1 MMRFNT
7 SFYTQ
12 HASTRRLRLS
22 GARHAKENIV
32 SELKKTAYLDHIVTG
47 LSLVVISVVFYVS
60 IFGVF
65 SDSYLRVGMLLV
77 GGLLII
83 LSGIGR
89 SGSLADRMLLLAAAV
104 ALSLGVTQYFR
115 AAEEIETGLY
125 FLTTPD
131 IWMGILGLVAVIELT
146 RRSVGM
152 VMALVASILLAYGAF
167 GHLAPGFLRHA
178 GISTEELMT
187 VLWYS
192 FDGVFGRPMATVVS
206 TILIFIIFGALLE
219 LLAIDVVLVRL
230 AMAAT
235 GRMRSGP
242 AAAAT
247 VASGLFGTV
256 SGSAVANVVGTGV
269 ITIPLI
275 KKRGFSP
282 RFAAAVESAASSG
295 GQITP
300 PIMGAVAFIMAD
312 VTSVPYLTICVAA
325 AVPALLYYGGLF
337 VAISSAARNMDLAEE
352 PRPNIS
358 FNWRELVQMA
368 IFVLALSGIVV
379 TMVGGASP
387 AYAGF
392 VGVALAAVMG
402 FAIRPDLLTNGKAW
416 LKFIRSAG
424 LISAQLVVIVGAVG
438 IVIGVL
444 NLTGVGLRFASLLSS
459 LAEDQLVLSLILM
472 AVACL
477 LLGMGMPTVP
487 AYLIIVLVMGP
498 SLQKLGV
505 PIVHTHM
512 FVLYFGVLSAITPPV
527 ALAAFAAAPIAGSS
541 PMATAFEASRL
552 ALPGFVIPFAFI
564 YQPALL
570 LGTGFELTESLQSI
584 LFVLL
589 ATILISRACYPR
601 PGKTFM
607 VPVGLGLA
615 AALIFFGPMI
625 SWIAAAAAV
634 GLMYIDRLDLTTKNQ
649 IS

>member
-1 MMRFNT
+1 M
-7 SFYTQ
+7 
-12 HASTRRLRLS
+12 
-22 GARHAKENIV
+22 
-32 SELKKTAYLDHIVTG
+32 SEIRGNAYLEYAIAG
-47 LSLVVISVVFYVS
+47 LSLVVIATVFYVS
-60 IFGVF
+60 VFGVF
-65 SDSYLRVGMLLV
+65 SDSYLRVGMLLL
-77 GGLLII
+77 GGLLVT
-83 LSGIGR
+83 LSGLGKSDSIV
-89 SGSLADRMLLLAAAV
+89 DRALLAGV
-104 ALSLGVTQYFR
+104 AIALVLGVYQYFR
-115 AAEEIETGLY
+115 AAQEIETGLY
-125 FLTTPD
+125 FLSRAD
-131 IWMGILGLVAVIELT
+131 IWLGLLGLAAVIELT
-146 RRSVGM
+146 RRSVGL
-152 VMALVASILLAYGAF
+152 VMALVAGLLLAYGAF

-192 FDGVFGRPMATVVS
+192 FDGVFSRPMATVVS

-219 LLAIDVVLVRL
+219 LLAIDLVLVRL

-247 VASGLFGTV
+247 VASGLFGTI

-275 KKRGFSP
+275 KKRGFSA

-312 VTSVPYLTICVAA
+312 VTGQPYLTICAA
-325 AVPALLYYGGLF
+325 AVVPALLYYGGLF
-337 VAISSAARNMDLAEE
+337 VAISSAARNMDLADE
-352 PRPNIS
+352 PRPSIS
-358 FNWRELVQMA
+358 FNWRELVQMG
-368 IFVLALSGIVV
+368 IFVLSLAGIVV
-379 TMVGGASP
+379 TMVGGSSP

-392 VGVALAAVMG
+392 IGVALAAVLG
-402 FAIRPDLLTNGKAW
+402 FAVRPDLLTNGQAW
-416 LKFIRSAG
+416 LKFVKSAG

-438 IVIGVL
+438 IVIGIL
-444 NLTGVGLRFASLLSS
+444 NMTGVGLRFASLLSG
-459 LAEDQLVLSLILM
+459 LADDQLILSLVLM
-472 AVACL
+472 AIACL

-498 SLQKLGV
+498 SLQSLGV
-505 PIVHTHM
+505 PIIHTHM
-512 FVLYFGVLSAITPPV
+512 FVLYFGVLSAVTPPV
-527 ALAAFAAAPIAGSS
+527 ALAAFAAAPIAGSG
-541 PMATAFEASRL
+541 PMATALEASRL

-570 LGTGFELTESLQSI
+570 LGTGYDLSESVQSI

-601 PGKTFM
+601 RGKAHM

-615 AALIFFGPMI
+615 IALIFFGPTV
-625 SWIAAAAAV
+625 SWIAAAAAI
-634 GLMYIDRLDLTTKNQ
+634 GLMYIDRSDLTIENRV
-649 IS
+649 S

>member
-1 MMRFNT
+1 M
-7 SFYTQ
+7 
-12 HASTRRLRLS
+12 
-22 GARHAKENIV
+22 
-32 SELKKTAYLDHIVTG
+32 TA
-47 LSLVVISVVFYVS
+47 LSLAVIAVVFYVS
-60 IFGVF
+60 VFGVF
-65 SDSYLRVGMLLV
+65 SDSYLRVGMLFV
-77 GGLLII
+77 GGLIII
-83 LSGIGR
+83 LSALGR
-89 SGSLADRMLLLAAAV
+89 PGGLADRGVLVAIAL
-104 ALSLGVTQYFR
+104 ALSLAVYQYFR

-125 FLTTPD
+125 FLTSTD
-131 IWMGILGLVAVIELT
+131 IWMGLLGLVAIVELT
-146 RRSVGM
+146 RRSVGL
-152 VMALVASILLAYGAF
+152 VMAIVAGVLLAYGAF

-206 TILIFIIFGALLE
+206 TILIFIVFGALLE
-219 LLAIDVVLVRL
+219 LLAIDQVLVRL

-247 VASGLFGTV
+247 VASGLFGTI

-275 KKRGFSP
+275 KKRGFSA

-312 VTSVPYLTICVAA
+312 VTGMPYLTICAAA

-337 VAISSAARNMDLAEE
+337 VAISSAARNMDLTDE
-352 PRPNIS
+352 PRPKIS
-358 FNWRELVQMA
+358 FNWRELVQMG
-368 IFVLALSGIVV
+368 IFVLALAGIVI
-379 TMVGGASP
+379 TMVGGSSP

-392 VGVALAAVMG
+392 VGVTLAALLG
-402 FAIRPDLLTNGKAW
+402 FAIRPDLLINREAW

-444 NLTGVGLRFASLLSS
+444 NMTGVGLRFASLLSG
-459 LAEDQLVLSLILM
+459 LAEDQLILSLILM
-472 AVACL
+472 ALACL

-498 SLQKLGV
+498 ALQKLGV
-505 PIVHTHM
+505 PIIHTHM

-527 ALAAFAAAPIAGSS
+527 ALAAFAAAPIAGAS
-541 PMATAFEASRL
+541 PMAAALEASRL

-570 LGTGFELTESLQSI
+570 LGTGFDWTASLQAI
-584 LFVLL
+584 LFVML
-589 ATILISRACYPR
+589 ATILIARACYPR
-601 PGKTFM
+601 RGKSYM
-607 VPVGLGLA
+607 VPVGLSLA
-615 AALIFFGPMI
+615 AALIFFGPTV
-625 SWIAAAAAV
+625 SWIAAIAAI
-634 GLMYIDRLDLTTKNQ
+634 GLMYIDRLDLSVKDQ

>member
-1 MMRFNT
+1 MTYLNR
-7 SFYTQ
+7 S
-12 HASTRRLRLS
+12 AL
-22 GARHAKENIV
+22 A
-32 SELKKTAYLDHIVTG
+32 ELAVLA
-47 LSLVVISVVFYVS
+47 LSLIVIGVVFYVS

-77 GGLLII
+77 GGLLVV
-83 LSGIGR
+83 LTGFGQSQ
-89 SGSLADRMLLLAAAV
+89 SLWDRALLLLTAAALM
-104 ALSLGVTQYFR
+104 LSVYQYFR

-125 FLTTPD
+125 FLTPSD
-131 IWMGILGLVAVIELT
+131 IWMGLLGLIAVIELT
-146 RRSVGM
+146 RRSVGL
-152 VMALVASILLAYGAF
+152 VMALVSGIVLAYGAF
-167 GHLAPGFLRHA
+167 GDLAPGFLRHA
-178 GISTEELMT
+178 GMSSEELMT
-187 VLWYS
+187 VLWFS

-219 LLAIDVVLVRL
+219 LLAIDLVLVRL
-230 AMAAT
+230 ALAAT
-235 GRMRSGP
+235 GRLRSGP

-247 VASGLFGTV
+247 VASGLFGTI

-282 RFAAAVESAASSG
+282 RFAAAVEAAASSG

-312 VTSVPYLTICVAA
+312 ITNVPYLTICLAA

-337 VAISSAARNMDLAEE
+337 VAISSAARNMNLEVETPPKVA
-352 PRPNIS
+352 
-358 FNWRELVQMA
+358 FTWRELVQIA
-368 IFVLALSGIVV
+368 VFVISLAGIVV
-379 TMVGGASP
+379 MMVRGASP
-387 AYAGF
+387 AFAGF
-392 VGVALAAVMG
+392 VGVALATVMG
-402 FAIRPDLLTNGKAW
+402 FAIRPDLLKNGAAW

-444 NLTGVGLRFASLLSS
+444 NLTGVGLRFASLLST
-459 LAEDQLVLSLILM
+459 LAEDQLILSLILM
-472 AVACL
+472 AIACL

-527 ALAAFAAAPIAGSS
+527 ALAAFAAAPIAGAS
-541 PMATAFEASRL
+541 PMGTALEASRL

-564 YQPALL
+564 YNPALL
-570 LGTGFELTESLQSI
+570 LGTGFPLWESAQDI

-589 ATILISRACYPR
+589 ATVLISRACYPR
-601 PGKTFM
+601 RGKLYM
-607 VPVGLGLA
+607 LPVGLALA
-615 AALIFFGPMI
+615 AALIFFGPLV
-625 SWIAAAAAV
+625 SWIATAAALALIFV
-634 GLMYIDRLDLTTKNQ
+634 DRFDPTPTKQ
-649 IS
+649 PQ

>member
-1 MMRFNT
+1 M
-7 SFYTQ
+7 
-12 HASTRRLRLS
+12 
-22 GARHAKENIV
+22 
-32 SELKKTAYLDHIVTG
+32 
-47 LSLVVISVVFYVS
+47 SLVVIGVVLYVS
-60 IFGVF
+60 VFGVF
-65 SDSYLRVGMLLV
+65 SDSYLRVGMLLI
-77 GGLLII
+77 GGLVVI
-83 LSGIGR
+83 LSGFGQ
-89 SGSLADRMLLLAAAV
+89 SDSLWDRALLALTAV
-104 ALSLGVTQYFR
+104 ALSLSVYQYFG
-115 AAEEIETGLY
+115 AAAEIETGLY
-125 FLTTPD
+125 FLTSTD
-131 IWMGILGLVAVIELT
+131 IWLGLLGLVAVIELT
-146 RRSVGM
+146 RRSVGS
-152 VMALVASILLAYGAF
+152 VMALVAGTVLVYGAF

-187 VLWYS
+187 VLWFS

-206 TILIFIIFGALLE
+206 TILIFIVFGALLE
-219 LLAIDVVLVRL
+219 LLAIDLVLVRL
-230 AMAAT
+230 ALAAT
-235 GRMRSGP
+235 GRLRSGP

-247 VASGLFGTV
+247 VASGLFGTI

-312 VTSVPYLTICVAA
+312 VTSVPYLTICAA
-325 AVPALLYYGGLF
+325 AIVPALLYYGGLF
-337 VAISSAARNMDLAEE
+337 VAISSAARNMDLTEE
-352 PRPNIS
+352 ARPKVD

-368 IFVLALSGIVV
+368 IFVIALAGIVV

-402 FAIRPDLLTNGKAW
+402 FTIRPDLLTNGKAW

-459 LAEDQLVLSLILM
+459 LAEDQLILSLILM

-527 ALAAFAAAPIAGSS
+527 ALAAFAAAPIAGSA
-541 PMATAFEASRL
+541 PMATALEASRL

-564 YQPALL
+564 YNPALL
-570 LGTGFELTESLQSI
+570 LGTGFPVAQSLQAI

-601 PGKTFM
+601 RGKGFM
-607 VPVGLGLA
+607 TPVGLTLA
-615 AALIFFGPMI
+615 AGLIFFGPVV

-634 GLMYIDRLDLTTKNQ
+634 GLMFFDRLELTTKNQ

>member
-1 MMRFNT
+1 MTILNKSALVDR
-7 SFYTQ
+7 
-12 HASTRRLRLS
+12 AVL
-22 GARHAKENIV
+22 V
-32 SELKKTAYLDHIVTG
+32 
-47 LSLVVISVVFYVS
+47 LSLIVISVVLYVS
-60 IFGVF
+60 VFGVF
-65 SDSYLRVGMLLV
+65 SDSYLRVGMLMV

-83 LSGIGR
+83 LSAYGR
-89 SGSLADRMLLLAAAV
+89 SGSLWESMLLLFTAV
-104 ALSLGVTQYFR
+104 ALSLSVFQYFR

-125 FLTTPD
+125 FLTSTD
-131 IWMGILGLVAVIELT
+131 IWMGMLGLFAVIELT
-146 RRSVGM
+146 RRSVGL
-152 VMALVASILLAYGAF
+152 VMALVAGIVLTYGAF

-187 VLWYS
+187 VLWFS

-206 TILIFIIFGALLE
+206 TILIFILFGSLLE
-219 LLAIDVVLVRL
+219 LLAIDLVLVRL
-230 AMAAT
+230 ALAAT
-235 GRMRSGP
+235 GRLRSGP

-247 VASGLFGTV
+247 VASGLFGTI

-312 VTSVPYLTICVAA
+312 VTNVPYLTICAAA

-337 VAISSAARNMDLAEE
+337 VAISSAARNMDLDEE
-352 PRPNIS
+352 KQPPIS

-368 IFVLALSGIVV
+368 VFVISLTGIVV
-379 TMVGGASP
+379 TMVGGASA

-392 VGVALAAVMG
+392 VGVSLATVLG
-402 FAIRPDLLTNGKAW
+402 FAIRPDLLLNGQAW
-416 LKFIRSAG
+416 LKFFRSAG

-459 LAEDQLVLSLILM
+459 LAEDQLILSLILM
-472 AVACL
+472 AIACL

-541 PMATAFEASRL
+541 PMGTALEASRL

-564 YQPALL
+564 FNPALL
-570 LGTGFELTESLQSI
+570 LGTGFPLAESVQAI
-584 LFVLL
+584 FFVLL

-601 PGKTFM
+601 RGKGYM
-607 VPVGLGLA
+607 VPLGLGLA
-615 AALIFFGPMI
+615 AALIFFGTLV
-625 SWIAAAAAV
+625 SWLAAIAAM
-634 GLMYIDRLDLTTKNQ
+634 GLMLFDRLELKTKT
-649 IS
+649 S

>member
-1 MMRFNT
+1 M
-7 SFYTQ
+7 
-12 HASTRRLRLS
+12 
-22 GARHAKENIV
+22 
-32 SELKKTAYLDHIVTG
+32 SEIRISAYLEYVVTG
-47 LSLVVISVVFYVS
+47 LSLVVVGVVFYVS

-83 LSGIGR
+83 LSGFGQ
-89 SGSLADRMLLLAAAV
+89 SGSLADRGILAAAAI
-104 ALSLGVTQYFR
+104 ALSLSVYQYFR

-125 FLTTPD
+125 FLTTTD
-131 IWMGILGLVAVIELT
+131 IWMGFLGLFAVIELT
-146 RRSVGM
+146 RRSVGL
-152 VMALVASILLAYGAF
+152 VMAVVAGTLLAYGAF

-206 TILIFIIFGALLE
+206 TILIFIIFGSLLE
-219 LLAIDVVLVRL
+219 LLAIDLVLVRL

-247 VASGLFGTV
+247 VASGLFGTI

-312 VTSVPYLTICVAA
+312 VTSVPYLTICAAA
-325 AVPALLYYGGLF
+325 AVPALLYYCGLF
-337 VAISSAARNMDLAEE
+337 VAISSAARNMDLDEE
-352 PRPNIS
+352 ARRSIS
-358 FNWRELVQMA
+358 FNWRELAQMG
-368 IFVLALSGIVV
+368 IFVLALAGIVV
-379 TMVGGASP
+379 TMVGGSSA

-392 VGVALAAVMG
+392 VGVALAAVLG
-402 FAIRPDLLTNGKAW
+402 FAVRPDLLLNGQAW

-424 LISAQLVVIVGAVG
+424 MISAQLVVIVGAVG

-459 LAEDQLVLSLILM
+459 LAEDQLILSLILM
-472 AVACL
+472 AIACL

-541 PMATAFEASRL
+541 PMATALEASRL

-570 LGTGFELTESLQSI
+570 LGTGFDLTESAQAI

-589 ATILISRACYPR
+589 ATILISRACYPLR
-601 PGKTFM
+601 SRAYM
-607 VPVGLGLA
+607 VPVGLALA
-615 AALIFFGPMI
+615 IALIFFGPTV
-625 SWIAAAAAV
+625 SWIAAVAAL
-634 GLMYIDRLDLTTKNQ
+634 GLMYIDRLDLTAKNQ

>member
-1 MMRFNT
+1 MT
-7 SFYTQ
+7 P
-12 HASTRRLRLS
+12 
-22 GARHAKENIV
+22 GEDIV
-32 SELKKTAYLDHIVTG
+32 SELKGNAYLGYGMTG
-47 LSLVVISVVFYVS
+47 LSLLIIGVVFYVS
-60 IFGVF
+60 VFGVF
-65 SDSYLRVGMLLV
+65 SDSYLRVGMLLA

-83 LSGIGR
+83 LAGFGQSGTA
-89 SGSLADRMLLLAAAV
+89 ADRAILIAVAV
-104 ALSLGVTQYFR
+104 ALFLGVYQYFR

-125 FLTTPD
+125 FLTSID
-131 IWMGILGLVAVIELT
+131 IWMGLLGLIAVIELT
-146 RRSVGM
+146 RRSVGL
-152 VMALVASILLAYGAF
+152 VMALVAGIVLVYGAF
-167 GHLAPGFLRHA
+167 GHMAPGFLRHA

-206 TILIFIIFGALLE
+206 TILIFIVFGALLE
-219 LLAIDVVLVRL
+219 LLAIDLVLVRL

-247 VASGLFGTV
+247 VASGLFGTI

-275 KKRGFSP
+275 KKRGFSA

-312 VTSVPYLTICVAA
+312 VTGVPYLTICAAA

-337 VAISSAARNMDLAEE
+337 VAISSAARNMDLAKEA
-352 PRPNIS
+352 RPDIS
-358 FNWRELVQMA
+358 FNWRELVQMG
-368 IFVLALSGIVV
+368 IFVLALAGIVV
-379 TMVGGASP
+379 TMVGGSSP

-392 VGVALAAVMG
+392 VGVALAAVLG
-402 FAIRPDLLTNGKAW
+402 FAIRPDLLTNREAW
-416 LKFIRSAG
+416 VKFIRSAG

-459 LAEDQLVLSLILM
+459 LAEDQLILSLILM
-472 AVACL
+472 AFACL

-498 SLQKLGV
+498 SLQRLGV

-512 FVLYFGVLSAITPPV
+512 FVLYFGVLSAVTPPV
-527 ALAAFAAAPIAGSS
+527 ALAAFAAAPIAGAS
-541 PMATAFEASRL
+541 PMGTAIEASRL

-564 YQPALL
+564 YQLALL
-570 LGTGFELTESLQSI
+570 LGTGFGLAQSAQAI

-601 PGKTFM
+601 RGKAYM

-615 AALIFFGPMI
+615 AALIFFGPMV
-625 SWIAAAAAV
+625 SWIAAVAALGV
-634 GLMYIDRLDLTTKNQ
+634 MYIDRLELDAESQ

>member
-1 MMRFNT
+1 M
-7 SFYTQ
+7 
-12 HASTRRLRLS
+12 
-22 GARHAKENIV
+22 
-32 SELKKTAYLDHIVTG
+32 SEVRKVAYLDHAVTG
-47 LSLVVISVVFYVS
+47 LSLLVIGVVFYVS
-60 IFGVF
+60 VFGVF
-65 SDSYLRVGMLLV
+65 SDSYLRVGMLLA

-83 LSGIGR
+83 LSAIGR
-89 SGSLADRMLLLAAAV
+89 SASLMDRGLLAVIAI
-104 ALSLGVTQYFR
+104 ALSLSVYQYFR

-125 FLTTPD
+125 FLTSTD
-131 IWMGILGLVAVIELT
+131 IWMGFLGLIAVIELT
-146 RRSVGM
+146 RRSVGL
-152 VMALVASILLAYGAF
+152 VMAVVAGVLLAYGAF
-167 GHLAPGFLRHA
+167 GHMAPGFLRHA

-206 TILIFIIFGALLE
+206 TILIFIVFGALLE
-219 LLAIDVVLVRL
+219 LLAIDLVLVRL

-247 VASGLFGTV
+247 VASGLFGTI

-312 VTSVPYLTICVAA
+312 VTSVPYLTICAAA

-337 VAISSAARNMDLAEE
+337 VAISSAARNMDLADE
-352 PRPNIS
+352 PRPDIS
-358 FNWRELVQMA
+358 FNWRELVQMG
-368 IFVLALSGIVV
+368 IFVLALAGIVV
-379 TMVGGASP
+379 TMVGGSSP

-392 VGVALAAVMG
+392 VGVALAALLG
-402 FAIRPDLLTNGKAW
+402 FAVRPDLLFNGAAW

-459 LAEDQLVLSLILM
+459 LAEDQLIISLILM
-472 AVACL
+472 AIACL

-541 PMATAFEASRL
+541 PMATALEASRL

-570 LGTGFELTESLQSI
+570 LGTGFPLADSAQAI

-601 PGKTFM
+601 RGKAYM
-607 VPVGLGLA
+607 LPVGLGLA
-615 AALIFFGPMI
+615 VALVFFGPLV
-625 SWIAAAAAV
+625 SWIAAAAAMV
-634 GLMYIDRLDLTTKNQ
+634 LMYVDRLELTGKNQ

>member
-1 MMRFNT
+1 M
-7 SFYTQ
+7 
-12 HASTRRLRLS
+12 
-22 GARHAKENIV
+22 
-32 SELKKTAYLDHIVTG
+32 SELNKRAYLDYTVVA
-47 LSLVVISVVFYVS
+47 LSVVVISVVFYVS
-60 IFGVF
+60 LFGVF
-65 SDSYLRVGMLLV
+65 SDSYLRVGMLMV

-83 LSGIGR
+83 LSGLQR
-89 SGSLADRMLLLAAAV
+89 SDSLADRGLLLAAAV
-104 ALSLGVTQYFR
+104 ALSLSVYQYFR
-115 AAEEIETGLY
+115 AADEIETGLY
-125 FLTTPD
+125 FLTSSD
-131 IWMGILGLVAVIELT
+131 IWMGFLGLFAVIELT
-146 RRSVGM
+146 RRSVGL
-152 VMALVASILLAYGAF
+152 VMALVAGTLLAYGAL

-219 LLAIDVVLVRL
+219 LLAIDQVLVRL
-230 AMAAT
+230 ALAAT

-247 VASGLFGTV
+247 VASGLFGTI

-312 VTSVPYLTICVAA
+312 VTSVPYLTICLAA
-325 AVPALLYYGGLF
+325 AVPAILYYCGLF

-352 PRPNIS
+352 DRPKIS
-358 FNWRELVQMA
+358 FNWRELLQMGV
-368 IFVLALSGIVV
+368 FVLALAGIVV
-379 TMVGGASP
+379 TMVGGSSP

-392 VGVALAAVMG
+392 VGVAVAAVLG
-402 FAIRPDLLTNGKAW
+402 FAIRPDLLTNGTTW

-444 NLTGVGLRFASLLSS
+444 NLTGVGLRFATLLSS
-459 LAEDQLVLSLILM
+459 LADDQLILSLVLM
-472 AVACL
+472 AVVCL

-505 PIVHTHM
+505 PIIHTHM

-527 ALAAFAAAPIAGSS
+527 ALAAFAAAPIAGSG
-541 PMATAFEASRL
+541 PMASALEASRL

-570 LGTGFELTESLQSI
+570 LGTGFDVIDSVQSI

-601 PGKTFM
+601 RGKAYM

-615 AALIFFGPMI
+615 AALIFFGPI
-625 SWIAAAAAV
+625 VSWVAAIAAV
-634 GLMYIDRLDLTTKNQ
+634 GLMFLDRLNLTNKSQ

>member
-1 MMRFNT
+1 MTILNK
-7 SFYTQ
+7 
-12 HASTRRLRLS
+12 STLVDRAVLL
-22 GARHAKENIV
+22 
-32 SELKKTAYLDHIVTG
+32 
-47 LSLVVISVVFYVS
+47 LSLIVISVVLYVS
-60 IFGVF
+60 VFGVF

-83 LSGIGR
+83 LSGFGR
-89 SGSLADRMLLLAAAV
+89 SGSLRDSMLLLSTAV
-104 ALSLGVTQYFR
+104 ALALSVFQYFR

-125 FLTTPD
+125 FLTSTD
-131 IWMGILGLVAVIELT
+131 IWMGMLGLYAVIELT
-146 RRSVGM
+146 RRSVGL
-152 VMALVASILLAYGAF
+152 VMALVAGIVLAYGAF
-167 GHLAPGFLRHA
+167 GHMAPGFLRHA

-187 VLWYS
+187 VLWFS

-206 TILIFIIFGALLE
+206 TILIFILFGSLLE
-219 LLAIDVVLVRL
+219 LLAIDLVLVRL
-230 AMAAT
+230 ALAAT
-235 GRMRSGP
+235 GRLRSGP

-247 VASGLFGTV
+247 VASGLFGTI

-312 VTSVPYLTICVAA
+312 VTNVPYLTICAAA

-337 VAISSAARNMDLAEE
+337 VAISSAARNMDLDEE
-352 PRPNIS
+352 KQPPIS

-368 IFVLALSGIVV
+368 VFVISLTGIVV
-379 TMVGGASP
+379 TMVGGASA

-392 VGVALAAVMG
+392 VGVALATVLG
-402 FAIRPDLLTNGKAW
+402 FAIRPDLILNGEAW

-459 LAEDQLVLSLILM
+459 LAEDQLILSLILM
-472 AVACL
+472 AIACL

-527 ALAAFAAAPIAGSS
+527 ALAAFAAAPIAGAS
-541 PMATAFEASRL
+541 PMSTALEASRL

-564 YQPALL
+564 YKPALL
-570 LGTGFELTESLQSI
+570 LGTGFTLGQSAQAI

-601 PGKTFM
+601 RGKGYM
-607 VPVGLGLA
+607 MPVGLGLA
-615 AALIFFGPMI
+615 AALIFFGTFV
-625 SWIAAAAAV
+625 SWVAAAAAV
-634 GLMYIDRLDLTTKNQ
+634 GLMIFDRLELKTKNQ

>member
-1 MMRFNT
+1 MTILNKFALVDR
-7 SFYTQ
+7 
-12 HASTRRLRLS
+12 AVL
-22 GARHAKENIV
+22 V
-32 SELKKTAYLDHIVTG
+32 
-47 LSLVVISVVFYVS
+47 LSLIVISVVLYVS
-60 IFGVF
+60 VFGVF
-65 SDSYLRVGMLLV
+65 SDSYLRVGMLMV

-83 LSGIGR
+83 LSGYGR
-89 SGSLADRMLLLAAAV
+89 SGSLWESMLLLFTAV
-104 ALSLGVTQYFR
+104 ALSLSVFQYFR

-125 FLTTPD
+125 FLTSTD
-131 IWMGILGLVAVIELT
+131 IWMGMLGLFAVIELT
-146 RRSVGM
+146 RRSVGL
-152 VMALVASILLAYGAF
+152 VMALVAGIVLTYGAF

-187 VLWYS
+187 VLWFS

-206 TILIFIIFGALLE
+206 TILIFILFGSLLE
-219 LLAIDVVLVRL
+219 LLAIDLVLVRL
-230 AMAAT
+230 ALAAT
-235 GRMRSGP
+235 GRLRSGP

-247 VASGLFGTV
+247 VASGLFGTI

-312 VTSVPYLTICVAA
+312 VTNVPYLTICAAA

-337 VAISSAARNMDLAEE
+337 VAISSAARNMDLDEE
-352 PRPNIS
+352 KQPPIS

-368 IFVLALSGIVV
+368 VFVISLTGIVV
-379 TMVGGASP
+379 TMVGGASA

-392 VGVALAAVMG
+392 VGVSLATVLG
-402 FAIRPDLLTNGKAW
+402 FAIRPDLLLAGQAW
-416 LKFIRSAG
+416 LKFFRSAG

-459 LAEDQLVLSLILM
+459 LAEDQLILSLILM
-472 AVACL
+472 AIACL

-541 PMATAFEASRL
+541 PMGTALEASRL

-564 YQPALL
+564 FNPALL
-570 LGTGFELTESLQSI
+570 LGTGFPLAESVQAI
-584 LFVLL
+584 FFVLL

-601 PGKTFM
+601 RGKGYM
-607 VPVGLGLA
+607 VPLGLGLA
-615 AALIFFGPMI
+615 AALIFFGTLV
-625 SWIAAAAAV
+625 SWLAAIAAM
-634 GLMYIDRLDLTTKNQ
+634 GLMLFDRLELKTKT
-649 IS
+649 S

>member
-1 MMRFNT
+1 MT
-7 SFYTQ
+7 P
-12 HASTRRLRLS
+12 
-22 GARHAKENIV
+22 GEDIV
-32 SELKKTAYLDHIVTG
+32 SELKGNAYLGYGMTG
-47 LSLVVISVVFYVS
+47 LSLLIIGVVFYVS
-60 IFGVF
+60 VFGVF
-65 SDSYLRVGMLLV
+65 SDSYLRVGMLLA

-83 LSGIGR
+83 LAGFGQSGTA
-89 SGSLADRMLLLAAAV
+89 ADRAILIAVAV
-104 ALSLGVTQYFR
+104 ALFLGVYQYFR

-125 FLTTPD
+125 FLTSID
-131 IWMGILGLVAVIELT
+131 IWMGLLGLIAVIELT
-146 RRSVGM
+146 RRSVGL
-152 VMALVASILLAYGAF
+152 VMALVAGIVLVYGAF
-167 GHLAPGFLRHA
+167 GHMAPGFLRHA

-206 TILIFIIFGALLE
+206 TILIFIVFGALLE
-219 LLAIDVVLVRL
+219 LLAIDLVLVRL

-247 VASGLFGTV
+247 VASGLFGTI

-275 KKRGFSP
+275 KKRGFSA

-312 VTSVPYLTICVAA
+312 VTGVPYLTICAAA

-337 VAISSAARNMDLAEE
+337 VAISSAARNMDLAKEA
-352 PRPNIS
+352 RPDIS
-358 FNWRELVQMA
+358 FNWRELVQMG
-368 IFVLALSGIVV
+368 IFVLALAGIVV
-379 TMVGGASP
+379 TIVGGSSP

-392 VGVALAAVMG
+392 VGVALAAVLG
-402 FAIRPDLLTNGKAW
+402 FAIRPDLLTNREAW
-416 LKFIRSAG
+416 VKFIRSAG

-459 LAEDQLVLSLILM
+459 LAEDQLILSLILM
-472 AVACL
+472 AFACL

-498 SLQKLGV
+498 SLQRLGV

-512 FVLYFGVLSAITPPV
+512 FVLYFGVLSAVTPPV
-527 ALAAFAAAPIAGSS
+527 ALAAFAAAPIAGAS
-541 PMATAFEASRL
+541 PMGTAIEASRL

-570 LGTGFELTESLQSI
+570 LGTGFGLAQSAQAI

-601 PGKTFM
+601 RGKAYM

-615 AALIFFGPMI
+615 AALIFFGPMV
-625 SWIAAAAAV
+625 SWIAAVAALGV
-634 GLMYIDRLDLTTKNQ
+634 MYVDRLELDAESQ

>member
-1 MMRFNT
+1 MTNLNR
-7 SFYTQ
+7 SAIAEY
-12 HASTRRLRLS
+12 AVLL
-22 GARHAKENIV
+22 
-32 SELKKTAYLDHIVTG
+32 
-47 LSLVVISVVFYVS
+47 LSLIVIGVVLYVS
-60 IFGVF
+60 VFGVF

-77 GGLLII
+77 GGLLVI
-83 LSGIGR
+83 LSGFGKSER
-89 SGSLADRMLLLAAAV
+89 LWDRLLLALTAG
-104 ALSLGVTQYFR
+104 ALVLSVYQYFR

-125 FLTTPD
+125 FLTSTD
-131 IWMGILGLVAVIELT
+131 IWMGMLGLIAVIELT
-146 RRSVGM
+146 RRSVGL
-152 VMALVASILLAYGAF
+152 VMAMVAGIVLAYGVF

-187 VLWYS
+187 VLWFS

-206 TILIFIIFGALLE
+206 TILIFILFGSLLE
-219 LLAIDVVLVRL
+219 LLAIDLVLVRL
-230 AMAAT
+230 ALAAT
-235 GRMRSGP
+235 GRLRSGP

-247 VASGLFGTV
+247 VASGLFGTI

-282 RFAAAVESAASSG
+282 RFAAAVEAAASSG

-312 VTSVPYLTICVAA
+312 VTNVPYLTICAAA

-352 PRPNIS
+352 KRPVIA

-368 IFVLALSGIVV
+368 VFVISLTGIVV
-379 TMVGGASP
+379 TMVGGASA

-392 VGVALAAVMG
+392 VGVVIATVLG
-402 FAIRPDLLTNGKAW
+402 FAIRPDLLFNVPAW

-424 LISAQLVVIVGAVG
+424 LIAAQLVVIVGAVG
-438 IVIGVL
+438 VVIGVL
-444 NLTGVGLRFASLLSS
+444 NLTGVGLRFASLLAS
-459 LAEDQLVLSLILM
+459 LAEDQLFVSLILM

-527 ALAAFAAAPIAGSS
+527 ALAAFAAAPIAGSA
-541 PMATAFEASRL
+541 PMSTALEASRL

-564 YQPALL
+564 YKPALL
-570 LGTGFELTESLQSI
+570 LGTGFPIAQSVQAI
-584 LFVLL
+584 FFVLL

-601 PGKTFM
+601 HGKAYM

-615 AALIFFGPMI
+615 AGLIFFGTI
-625 SWIAAAAAV
+625 VSWIAAVAAV
-634 GLMYIDRLDLTTKNQ
+634 GLMFLDRLELTNKDQTA
-649 IS
+649 

>member
-1 MMRFNT
+1 MYGTVKFYSKASRSDMKREWSESGCEREENVAELNRF
-7 SFYTQ
+7 SY
-12 HASTRRLRLS
+12 
-22 GARHAKENIV
+22 
-32 SELKKTAYLDHIVTG
+32 LKYVVTA
-47 LSLVVISVVFYVS
+47 LSLVVIGVVFYVS
-60 IFGVF
+60 LFGVF

-77 GGLLII
+77 GGWLIVLSSLAKTGGVADRGLLI
-83 LSGIGR
+83 
-89 SGSLADRMLLLAAAV
+89 ATAV
-104 ALSLGVTQYFR
+104 ALSLAVYQYFR

-125 FLTTPD
+125 FLTQAD
-131 IWMGILGLVAVIELT
+131 IWMGIIGLIAVIELT
-146 RRSVGM
+146 RRSVGL
-152 VMALVASILLAYGAF
+152 VMALVAGVLLAYGAF

-178 GISTEELMT
+178 GISAEELMT

-192 FDGVFGRPMATVVS
+192 FDGVFGRPMSTVVS
-206 TILIFIIFGALLE
+206 TILIFIVFGALLE
-219 LLAIDVVLVRL
+219 LLAIDLVLVRL
-230 AMAAT
+230 ALAAT

-247 VASGLFGTV
+247 VASGLFGTI

-282 RFAAAVESAASSG
+282 RFAGAVESAASSG

-312 VTSVPYLTICVAA
+312 VTSVPYLTIVAAA

-337 VAISSAARNMDLAEE
+337 VAISSAARNMDLVEE
-352 PRPNIS
+352 PRPKIT
-358 FNWRELVQMA
+358 FNWRELTQMG
-368 IFVLALSGIVV
+368 IFVLALAGIVM
-379 TMVGGASP
+379 TMVGGSSP

-392 VGVALAAVMG
+392 VGVALAAVLG

-416 LKFIRSAG
+416 LRFIQSAG

-444 NLTGVGLRFASLLSS
+444 NLTGVGLRFATLLSS
-459 LAEDQLVLSLILM
+459 LADDQLLLSLILM

-505 PIVHTHM
+505 PIIHTHM

-527 ALAAFAAAPIAGSS
+527 ALAAFAASPIAGSG
-541 PMATAFEASRL
+541 PMATALEASRL

-570 LGTGFELTESLQSI
+570 LGTGYDLSDSVQSI
-584 LFVLL
+584 LFVML

-601 PGKTFM
+601 RGKAYM

-615 AALIFFGPMI
+615 AALIFFGPI
-625 SWIAAAAAV
+625 VSWVTAAAAV
-634 GLMYIDRLDLTTKNQ
+634 GLMIVDRLELTTQNQ
-649 IS
+649 TT

>member
-1 MMRFNT
+1 MIILKP
-7 SFYTQ
+7 SAAVDYTVV
-12 HASTRRLRLS
+12 L
-22 GARHAKENIV
+22 
-32 SELKKTAYLDHIVTG
+32 
-47 LSLVVISVVFYVS
+47 LSLIVISVVFYVS
-60 IFGVF
+60 LFGVF

-77 GGLLII
+77 GGLLVI
-83 LSGIGR
+83 LTGFGR
-89 SGSLADRMLLLAAAV
+89 SGKFWDRTLLALTAT
-104 ALSLGVTQYFR
+104 ALILSVLQYFR

-125 FLTTPD
+125 FLNATD
-131 IWMGILGLVAVIELT
+131 IWMGMLGLIAVIELT
-146 RRSVGM
+146 RRSVGL
-152 VMALVASILLAYGAF
+152 VMALVAGIVLLYGAF
-167 GHLAPGFLRHA
+167 GDMAPGFLRHA
-178 GISTEELMT
+178 GISGEELMT
-187 VLWYS
+187 VLWFS

-206 TILIFIIFGALLE
+206 TILIFIMFGALLE
-219 LLAIDVVLVRL
+219 LLAIDLVLVRL
-230 AMAAT
+230 ALAAT

-247 VASGLFGTV
+247 VASGLFGTI

-312 VTSVPYLTICVAA
+312 VTNVPYLTICAAA

-337 VAISSAARNMDLAEE
+337 VAISSAARNMGLADEAQ
-352 PRPNIS
+352 S
-358 FNWRELVQMA
+358 KVVFNWRELVQMLV
-368 IFVLALSGIVV
+368 FVISLAGIVV

-392 VGVALAAVMG
+392 VGVALAAVLG
-402 FAIRPDLLTNGKAW
+402 FAIRPDLLFNWQAW
-416 LKFIRSAG
+416 LRFVRSAG

-459 LAEDQLVLSLILM
+459 LAEDQLILSLILM
-472 AVACL
+472 AIACL

-527 ALAAFAAAPIAGSS
+527 ALAAFAAAPIAGAS
-541 PMATAFEASRL
+541 PMGTAIEASRL

-564 YQPALL
+564 YKPALL
-570 LGTGFELTESLQSI
+570 LGTGYPVEQSVQAI
-584 LFVLL
+584 FFVML

-601 PGKTFM
+601 RGKLYM
-607 VPVGLGLA
+607 VPVGLALA
-615 AALIFFGPMI
+615 AALIFFGALA
-625 SWIAAAAAV
+625 SWIAAAAAI
-634 GLMYIDRLDLTTKNQ
+634 GLMYFDSLEPKTKNA

>member
-1 MMRFNT
+1 VD
-7 SFYTQ
+7 Y
-12 HASTRRLRLS
+12 AVVL
-22 GARHAKENIV
+22 
-32 SELKKTAYLDHIVTG
+32 
-47 LSLVVISVVFYVS
+47 LSLIVIGVVFYVS
-60 IFGVF
+60 LFGVF

-77 GGLLII
+77 GGLLVI
-83 LSGIGR
+83 LTGFGR
-89 SGSLADRMLLLAAAV
+89 SEKLWDRTLLALIAT
-104 ALSLGVTQYFR
+104 ALVLSVLQYFR

-125 FLTTPD
+125 FLNATD
-131 IWMGILGLVAVIELT
+131 IWMGMLGLIAVIELT
-146 RRSVGM
+146 RRSVGL
-152 VMALVASILLAYGAF
+152 VMALVAGIVLLYGAF
-167 GHLAPGFLRHA
+167 GDMAPGFLRHA
-178 GISTEELMT
+178 GISGEELMT
-187 VLWYS
+187 VLWFS

-206 TILIFIIFGALLE
+206 TILIFIMFGALLE
-219 LLAIDVVLVRL
+219 LLAIDLVLVRL
-230 AMAAT
+230 ALAAT

-247 VASGLFGTV
+247 VASGLFGTI

-312 VTSVPYLTICVAA
+312 VTNVPYLTICAAA

-337 VAISSAARNMDLAEE
+337 VAISSAARNMGLADEAQ
-352 PRPNIS
+352 PKVV
-358 FNWRELVQMA
+358 FNWRELVQMLV
-368 IFVLALSGIVV
+368 FVISLAGIVV

-392 VGVALAAVMG
+392 VGVALAAVLG
-402 FAIRPDLLTNGKAW
+402 FAIRPDLLFDWQAW
-416 LKFIRSAG
+416 LRFVRSAG

-459 LAEDQLVLSLILM
+459 LAEDQLILSLILM
-472 AVACL
+472 AIACL

-527 ALAAFAAAPIAGSS
+527 ALAA
-541 PMATAFEASRL
+541 
-552 ALPGFVIPFAFI
+552 
-564 YQPALL
+564 
-570 LGTGFELTESLQSI
+570 
-584 LFVLL
+584 
-589 ATILISRACYPR
+589 
-601 PGKTFM
+601 
-607 VPVGLGLA
+607 
-615 AALIFFGPMI
+615 ALIFFGALA
-625 SWIAAAAAV
+625 SWIAAAAAI
-634 GLMYIDRLDLTTKNQ
+634 GLMYFDRLELKTKNA

>member
-1 MMRFNT
+1 MTILNK
-7 SFYTQ
+7 
-12 HASTRRLRLS
+12 STLVDRAVLL
-22 GARHAKENIV
+22 
-32 SELKKTAYLDHIVTG
+32 
-47 LSLVVISVVFYVS
+47 LSLIVISVVLYVS
-60 IFGVF
+60 VFGVF

-83 LSGIGR
+83 LSGFGR
-89 SGSLADRMLLLAAAV
+89 SGSLRDSMLLLSTAV
-104 ALSLGVTQYFR
+104 ALALSVFQYFR

-125 FLTTPD
+125 FLTSTD
-131 IWMGILGLVAVIELT
+131 IWMGMLGLYAVIELT
-146 RRSVGM
+146 RRSVGL
-152 VMALVASILLAYGAF
+152 VMALVAGIVLAYGAF
-167 GHLAPGFLRHA
+167 GHMAPGFLRHA

-187 VLWYS
+187 VLWFS

-206 TILIFIIFGALLE
+206 TILIFILFGSLLE
-219 LLAIDVVLVRL
+219 LLAIDLVLVRL
-230 AMAAT
+230 ALAAT
-235 GRMRSGP
+235 GRLRSGP

-247 VASGLFGTV
+247 VASGLFGTI

-312 VTSVPYLTICVAA
+312 VTNVPYLTICAAA

-337 VAISSAARNMDLAEE
+337 VAISSAARNMDLDEE
-352 PRPNIS
+352 KQPPIS

-368 IFVLALSGIVV
+368 VFVISLTGIVV
-379 TMVGGASP
+379 TMVGGASA

-392 VGVALAAVMG
+392 VGVALATVLG
-402 FAIRPDLLTNGKAW
+402 FAIRPDLLLNGEAW

-459 LAEDQLVLSLILM
+459 LAEDQLILSLILM
-472 AVACL
+472 AIACL

-527 ALAAFAAAPIAGSS
+527 ALAAFAAAPIAGAS
-541 PMATAFEASRL
+541 PMSTALEASRL

-564 YQPALL
+564 YKPALL
-570 LGTGFELTESLQSI
+570 LGTGFTLVQSAQAI

-601 PGKTFM
+601 RGKGYM
-607 VPVGLGLA
+607 MPVGLGLA
-615 AALIFFGPMI
+615 AALIFFGTFV
-625 SWIAAAAAV
+625 SWVAAAVAV
-634 GLMYIDRLDLTTKNQ
+634 GLMIFDRLELKTKNQ

>member
-1 MMRFNT
+1 MFRSNT
-7 SFYTQ
+7 S
-12 HASTRRLRLS
+12 AVAEGAVLLLS
-22 GARHAKENIV
+22 F
-32 SELKKTAYLDHIVTG
+32 
-47 LSLVVISVVFYVS
+47 LVVGVVLYVS
-60 IFGVF
+60 VFGVF
-65 SDSYLRVGMLLV
+65 SDSYLRVGMLLA
-77 GGLLII
+77 GGLLVI
-83 LSGIGR
+83 LTAAKR
-89 SGSLADRMLLLAAAV
+89 SENPFDRALLALTAV
-104 ALSLGVTQYFR
+104 ALGLSVYQYFR

-125 FLTTPD
+125 FLNSTD
-131 IWMGILGLVAVIELT
+131 IWMGLLGLVAVIELT
-146 RRSVGM
+146 RRSVGL
-152 VMALVASILLAYGAF
+152 VMAMVAAIVLVYGTF
-167 GHLAPGFLRHA
+167 GNFAPGFLRHA
-178 GISTEELMT
+178 GVSLEELMT
-187 VLWYS
+187 VLWFS

-206 TILIFIIFGALLE
+206 TILIFIVFGALLE

-230 AMAAT
+230 ALAAT

-275 KKRGFSP
+275 KKRGFPP
-282 RFAAAVESAASSG
+282 RFAAAVEAAASSG

-300 PIMGAVAFIMAD
+300 PIMGAVAFIMAE
-312 VTSVPYLTICVAA
+312 VTNVPYLTICAA
-325 AVPALLYYGGLF
+325 AAIPALLYYGGLF
-337 VAISSAARNMDLAEE
+337 VAISSAARNMDLTEE
-352 PRPNIS
+352 AKPKVK
-358 FNWRELVQMA
+358 FTWRELVQMLV
-368 IFVLALSGIVV
+368 FVISLAGIVV

-392 VGVALAAVMG
+392 IGVALAAVLG
-402 FAIRPDLLTNGKAW
+402 FAIRPDLLLNVQAW
-416 LKFIRSAG
+416 LQFVRSAG

-444 NLTGVGLRFASLLSS
+444 NLTGVGLRFASLLST
-459 LAEDQLVLSLILM
+459 LAEDQLILSLILM
-472 AVACL
+472 AFACL

-527 ALAAFAAAPIAGSS
+527 ALAAFAAAPIAGAS
-541 PMATAFEASRL
+541 PMGSALEASRL

-564 YQPALL
+564 YKPALL
-570 LGTGFELTESLQSI
+570 LGTGYPVLQSGEAI

-601 PGKTFM
+601 RGQAYL
-607 VPVGLGLA
+607 VPVSLA
-615 AALIFFGPMI
+615 LAVGLIFFGTI
-625 SWIAAAAAV
+625 VSWVCAALAL
-634 GLMYIDRLDLTTKNQ
+634 GLMFLERAQ
-649 IS
+649 ISPRTKVS